1 MVNVHGEKDQR
12 MWSSI
17 LMLIGGFGI
26 IILDKTDSKLVLL
39 LVLLGVYALLFLAI
53 YFEKEVWM
61 EMYWITRTEE
71 FKNVADWLW
80 MGVWLLII
88 LIGAILWL
96 LARIYQIIAF
106 SKMPISVEPR
116 KKINVDEYFGLTT

>member
-1 MVNVHGEKDQR
+1 MNVHGEKDQR

>member
-1 MVNVHGEKDQR
+1 
-12 MWSSI
+12 
-17 LMLIGGFGI
+17 MLIGGFGI